1 MTPIAES
8 LKRIIVEK
16 KISAIIVTG
25 DIAYDLDTNS
35 GLNYVNFINYISD
48 IASRTPI
55 IHISGNH

>member
-1 MTPIAES
+1 MTPIVES

-16 KISAIIVTG
+16 KISAIVITG

-35 GLNYVNFINYISD
+35 GINYVNFINYITE